1 MSKSTTQ
8 FDKIMK
14 DSQSF
19 GTQYS
24 DAYTKSGEIF
34 KKGMEDMVSTMVSL
48 TKDSAAKRSE
58 FVKQVMS
65 SKTPNEFAEMQS
77 KIAKESFD
85 DFMKGA
91 NKISEIGVKIL
102 TESSEPVSKEVQKSM
117 QKAKK
122 SMAA

>member
-1 MSKSTTQ
+1 MSKSATQ
-8 FDKIMK
+8 FDKILK
-14 DSQSF
+14 DTQSF

-24 DAYTKSGEIF
+24 DACAKSGEIF
-34 KKGMEDMVSTMVSL
+34 KKGMEDMVSTMMSL
-48 TKDSAAKRSE
+48 TQDSAAKQAD

-77 KIAKESFD
+77 KIARESFD

-91 NKISEIGVKIL
+91 NKMSEIGTKIL
-102 TESSEPVSKEVQKSM
+102 TESSEPVSKEVQKAM

>member
-1 MSKSTTQ
+1 MSKSATQ
-8 FDKIMK
+8 FDKILK
-14 DSQSF
+14 DTQSF

-24 DAYTKSGEIF
+24 DACAKSGEIF
-34 KKGMEDMVSTMVSL
+34 KKGMEDMVSTMMSL
-48 TKDSAAKRSE
+48 TQNSAAKQAD

-77 KIAKESFD
+77 KIAQENFD
-85 DFMKGA
+85 DFMSGA
-91 NKISEIGVKIL
+91 NKMSEIGNKIL
-102 TESSEPVSKEVQKSM
+102 TESSEPVSKEVQKAM